1 AKTLTPDARAALLAH
16 RWPGNIRELANVME
30 RAALL
35 TDTPMVTAE
44 ALGVPVTLG
53 SAGTVAEETARVLP
67 LRDAMGTA
75 EREHILEALRETDW
89 NIARAAARLGI
100 PRGTLRYRVEKLGLH
115 RAGSPLTPAG
125 PPLSRATPAPAPP
138 PRVDPAR
145 AAVPWERRQLAF
157 LRATLVPVSDLD
169 TGPGIAAALQLLVG
183 KVESFGGRVEAL
195 GPLGLVAAFG
205 LESIEDAP
213 RRA

>member
-1 AKTLTPDARAALLAH
+1 
-16 RWPGNIRELANVME
+16 ANVME

-35 TDTPMVTAE
+35 RVARVVRAD
-44 ALGVPVTLG
+44 ALGLPVAPG
-53 SAGTVAEETARVLP
+53 VVGTVAEETARVLP

-125 PPLSRATPAPAPP
+125 PPLSRATPEPAPL
-138 PRVDPAR
+138 PRVDPGR
-145 AAVPWERRQLAF
+145 DAVPWERRQ
-157 LRATLVPVSDLD
+157 
-169 TGPGIAAALQLLVG
+169 
-183 KVESFGGRVEAL
+183 
-195 GPLGLVAAFG
+195 
-205 LESIEDAP
+205 
-213 RRA
+213 